1 MSKNFEDHETP
12 EVDIYK
18 LMDEIRKEVAER
30 REKTGEYRVW
40 KKPEMKTISP
50 REPSIVDI
58 SAIRSI
64 ISSAETQADFGAQ
77 VTPMTFFPF

>member
-18 LMDEIRKEVAER
+18 LMDEIREEVTER

-50 REPSIVDI
+50 RGPSMVDI

-64 ISSAETQADFGAQ
+64 ISSADRRDPNTGKIKCII
-77 VTPMTFFPF
+77 